1 METSENYKTIILKIF
16 FFQRFLFS
24 VSETSWK
31 LTTIDEPLP
40 NSIEN
45 GVIVGLTSEGYEIY
59 IGKVQL
65 ESGEFIP
72 AKIIPAQHK
81 ITYEENGVEKSAEKM
96 ECLIQTEGYE
106 WIKLSADQK
115 ISELIPVS
123 DFTLGRAV
131 IDGNISIGKIDPVIN
146 ELVVYR
152 NGEEIKLKEF
162 DYLVSKP
169 KTQAGKVEV
178 WEPTTKETEQTKETE
193 TTTTITTTRQSS
205 ITATSREKAESD
217 YFNFLRYNEL
227 TEQKFIEMQNK
238 IKDLELEL
246 LKYKTGQCLES
257 RYTVEQK
264 EIIRLNLLIE
274 TLEKEKCSYE
284 KKIIECKENYT
295 SSKTDLEC
303 LELKLKNYI
312 NENQMLLKKVCN
324 LEKELCRLEKIKIES
339 CHDTCNKGSS
349 ETELARIKYFEETIK
364 TQRERIFE
372 LELMVENSKN
382 HSETNKSQCLTY
394 KSTIEQ
400 QRIQIESFLKKL
412 QNANTDNEFLIQKV
426 SLLSQTLQKYTLQIE
441 QMLVQHGNA
450 KTTIASLTA
459 ELSRVCSQLSKY
471 QGALSSA
478 YVLNGELMTKM
489 SGMNSLTQY
498 QCNFESKCDILSV
511 NLNSIQ
517 ACAKSFTYCTPALL
531 EAVGSDT
538 YKEFFK
544 MCSTE
549 SVKVFECGSD
559 KKDPI
564 GNCDA

>member
-1 METSENYKTIILKIF
+1 LETNTKENE
-16 FFQRFLFS
+16 
-24 VSETSWK
+24 ET
-31 LTTIDEPLP
+31 
-40 NSIEN
+40 
-45 GVIVGLTSEGYEIY
+45 
-59 IGKVQL
+59 
-65 ESGEFIP
+65 
-72 AKIIPAQHK
+72 
-81 ITYEENGVEKSAEKM
+81 
-96 ECLIQTEGYE
+96 
-106 WIKLSADQK
+106 
-115 ISELIPVS
+115 
-123 DFTLGRAV
+123 
-131 IDGNISIGKIDPVIN
+131 
-146 ELVVYR
+146 
-152 NGEEIKLKEF
+152 KE
-162 DYLVSKP
+162 
-169 KTQAGKVEV
+169 VEV
-178 WEPTTKETEQTKETE
+178 
-193 TTTTITTTRQSS
+193 TTTITTTRQSS
-205 ITATSREKAESD
+205 ITSTSREKAESD
-217 YFNFLRYNEL
+217 YFSFLRYTEL

-238 IKDLELEL
+238 IKSLEVEL
-246 LKYKTGQCLES
+246 WKYKTGCLES

-264 EIIRLNLLIE
+264 EIIRLKQVIE

-284 KKIIECKENYT
+284 KNITECKENYT
-295 SSKTDLEC
+295 SSKTELEC

-312 NENQMLLKKVCN
+312 NENQMLLKKVCH
-324 LEKELCRLEKIKIES
+324 LEKELTRLEKIKIDS
-339 CHDTCNKGSS
+339 CHETCNKGSS

-364 TQRERIFE
+364 SQRERIFE

-426 SLLSQTLQKYTLQIE
+426 SLLSQTLQKYTCQIE
-441 QMLVQHGNA
+441 QMLVQHANA

-478 YVLNGELMTKM
+478 YVLNGELITKM

-531 EAVGSDT
+531 EAVGSET

-544 MCSTE
+544 MSCE
-549 SVKVFECGSD
+549 NVKFFECGSD

-564 GNCDA
+564 EKCDA